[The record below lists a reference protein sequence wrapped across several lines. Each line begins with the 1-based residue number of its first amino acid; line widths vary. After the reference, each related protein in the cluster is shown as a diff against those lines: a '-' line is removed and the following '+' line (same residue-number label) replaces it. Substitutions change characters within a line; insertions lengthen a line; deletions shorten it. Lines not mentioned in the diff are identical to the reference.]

1 MTIVKI
7 ISLDYIKDMR
17 QSTLAAKIRREAP
30 KDEES
35 LNAIWLIRAGFIDK
49 LAAGIY
55 SFLPLGFRVL
65 RKIENIIREEMLSI
79 GGQEILMPA
88 LHPKENWEKTGRWA
102 TLDVLFKL
110 NGIGDKDYA
119 LGSTHEE
126 IVSPLAKKI
135 ILSYKDLPL
144 YLFQI
149 QTKFRNEPRAK
160 SGLLRTREFSMKDL
174 YSFHADTA
182 DLDKYYEK
190 AIAAYQN
197 IFKKCGLG
205 ERTYLTAASGGSFS
219 KYSHEFQTANEAGED
234 TIYICQK
241 CKLAVNKEIK
251 EENPTCPKCQSSDF
265 KETSAIEVGN
275 IFKLGTKYSAPF
287 DLKYKDEKG
296 QEQTVIM
303 GCYGLGPT
311 RLMGAIVET
320 YHDDKGLIWPEEVA
334 PFKIHLLALG
344 DDDKIKKEADKL
356 YEKLLA
362 EGLEVLY
369 DERTISPGEKFAEA
383 DLIGLPWRLVIS
395 EKTLEKKSVEL
406 KKRDAKEVELIDLD
420 KAAKKLK

>member
-1 MTIVKI
+1 
-7 ISLDYIKDMR
+7 MR

-55 SFLPLGFRVL
+55 SFLPLGLKTL
-65 RKIENIIREEMLSI
+65 RKIENIIREEMIAI

-88 LHPKENWEKTGRWA
+88 LHPKENWEKTGRWS

-110 NGIGDKDYA
+110 SGVGDKDYA

-126 IVSPLAKKI
+126 IVSPLVKKI
-135 ILSYKDLPL
+135 VFSYKDLPL

-174 YSFHADTA
+174 YSFHADAA

-190 AIAAYQN
+190 AIAAYKN

-205 ERTYLTAASGGSFS
+205 EKTYLTLASGGSFS
-219 KYSHEFQTANEAGED
+219 KYSHEFQTASETGED

-241 CKLAVNKEIK
+241 CQLAINKEIK
-251 EENPTCPKCQSSDF
+251 DENPVCPECQNKDF
-265 KETSAIEVGN
+265 KETFAVEVGN

-311 RLMGAIVET
+311 RLMGAVVET

-369 DERTISPGEKFAEA
+369 DERAISPGEKFAEA